1 MQTKKCLA
9 KQKDLS
15 VTVAHKLDRS
25 QECYA
30 FLEKVNRSAIS
41 NSAEIFAVFGT
52 SKVSTGVLM
61 SDFVYSSREM
71 WTN

>member
-1 MQTKKCLA
+1 M
-9 KQKDLS
+9 
-15 VTVAHKLDRS
+15 AHKLARS

-30 FLEKVNRSAIS
+30 FLGEKKVNRSVIS

-52 SKVSTGVLM
+52 SKVSAGALM
-61 SDFVYSSREM
+61 SDFVHSSGGM